1 MEWGDRLLK
10 GAIAFPLQA
19 VSVAERIV
27 ADVEAVLDGI
37 KACGNDLAAVGN
49 GSAMVGNDSAMV
61 GNGSAVVGNNF
72 EGSKDVQ
79 MLVGVRV
86 TNRVGDRHK
95 FLH

>member
-27 ADVEAVLDGI
+27 ADVEAVLDHI
-37 KACGNDLAAVGN
+37 KACGNDAAAVGN
-49 GSAMVGNDSAMV
+49 RLAMVGNDA
-61 GNGSAVVGNNF
+61 AVVRNNF

-86 TNRVGDRHK
+86 TNRVDDCHK
-95 FLH
+95 FFH